1 MNPRTVCFCQAIFSM
16 ISASVAPLFRW
27 SMATTWAV
35 LLPWRVPL
43 AFDSPLGG
51 FFDRVAL
58 VADLA
63 SFGATS
69 GDCTANGGFGFS
81 RSGGGRLGCW
91 DLNQRGIS
99 VDRAHSWLRSR
110 GSRGPFSEALDGL
123 PDALG
128 GDLPVRKL

>member
-27 SMATTWAV
+27 SRATTWAV
-35 LLPWRVPL
+35 LVPWRVPL
-43 AFDSPLGG
+43 GFDSPLGG

-69 GDCTANGGFGFS
+69 GDCTPTVAQIVILLH
-81 RSGGGRLGCW
+81 RAVERRLVGRAPHG
-91 DLNQRGIS
+91 LN
-99 VDRAHSWLRSR
+99 
-110 GSRGPFSEALDGL
+110 LD
-123 PDALG
+123 PAQ
-128 GDLPVRKL
+128 